1 MQGFAK
7 HLSHFSNQ
15 FNKYSTNNFYYIYYM
30 TLKLM
35 LCDAIWSEN
44 AKILPYTHTVDSK
57 IHANRCKQK
66 KKKKLI
72 QVMVTVCRYILITA
86 V

>member
-1 MQGFAK
+1 
-7 HLSHFSNQ
+7 
-15 FNKYSTNNFYYIYYM
+15 M

-44 AKILPYTHTVDSK
+44 TKILPYTHTVDSK

-66 KKKKLI
+66 KLI
-72 QVMVTVCRYILITA
+72 QVMVTLCRYVLFTA